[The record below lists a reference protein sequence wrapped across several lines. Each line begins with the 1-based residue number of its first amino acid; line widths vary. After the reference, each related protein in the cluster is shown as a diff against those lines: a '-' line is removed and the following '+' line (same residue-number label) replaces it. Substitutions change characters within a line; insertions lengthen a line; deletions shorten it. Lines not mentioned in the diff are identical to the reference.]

1 MFPLV
6 FSLPFI
12 NLMKN
17 CLNIEALFS
26 EVLSLVSQYSQ
37 FVTLKIKQFGVG
49 YSHHKGFEISVHIY
63 HREGE
68 VHAVLVTFFTGGEG
82 NLMRRK
88 VLAHSLRAPSSSCQK
103 R

>member
-68 VHAVLVTFFTGGEG
+68 VHAVLVTFFTAII
-82 NLMRRK
+82 R
-88 VLAHSLRAPSSSCQK
+88 
-103 R
+103 

>member
-1 MFPLV
+1 MFPLD

-17 CLNIEALFS
+17 CSNIEAPFFS

-49 YSHHKGFEISVHIY
+49 YSHHKGFEILDHIY

-68 VHAVLVTFFTGGEG
+68 VHAVLVTFFTAII
-82 NLMRRK
+82 R
-88 VLAHSLRAPSSSCQK
+88 
-103 R
+103 